1 MILEVLKEFYPIE
14 YDMLK
19 YLAAEDNETFNY
31 FANEDY
37 SMVQHLIGYGIIRR
51 IDDYYDFQMDVIK
64 DYVIRK
70 ENVKRKLETKEEK
83 WAHLCEKR
91 GNFEIAM
98 RKMIKQVILGGFQGN
113 KNDAKGY
120 VMSKIFND
128 QTHRRKYATFE
139 YKDLFD
145 PRKSEIYLKNLT
157 TLITGK
163 WEWFS
168 AYMGKI
174 TQEDFIHTM
183 DILNVEGRFD
193 AHAKIP
199 EEADIVLF
207 DAAIEKLK
215 KIYKEYKEIME

>member
-1 MILEVLKEFYPIE
+1 M
-14 YDMLK
+14 
-19 YLAAEDNETFNY
+19 
-31 FANEDY
+31 
-37 SMVQHLIGYGIIRR
+37 
-51 IDDYYDFQMDVIK
+51 
-64 DYVIRK
+64 
-70 ENVKRKLETKEEK
+70 
-83 WAHLCEKR
+83 
-91 GNFEIAM
+91 
-98 RKMIKQVILGGFQGN
+98 
-113 KNDAKGY
+113 
-120 VMSKIFND
+120 
-128 QTHRRKYATFE
+128 
-139 YKDLFD
+139 FD